1 MSDSRS
7 GTRATARLV
16 VVAVAVMLASTA
28 CQTATVDP
36 AAERLKEAIEEGV
49 DLAGFKPDE
58 SLRAR
63 FLPPVGA
70 ANPRGEFVVGMPL
83 EVAAFALAPGDGEA
97 VGEPLGPVLGTAL
110 GGVTFAGDTYTLT
123 WPVLDP
129 NVAER
134 VRLEIRMP
142 GSGGSP
148 VCGEA
153 AGECLGFLDVR
164 IVERG
169 GPGRGGGDSEPLI
182 TVPSGGSF
190 TVRFKVLVPES
201 IEGLAELSGQGG
213 LDVEHGNCPA
223 SEVSLPGQGLQAV
236 GAGLQAV
243 GAGLQAVGAGGLFV
257 ASVGALESEALSV
270 QDVVDAF
277 QGLGAAEHDVMLV
290 VLDDFGGVY
299 DLPFALTDRDL
310 AALSD
315 EALAALA
322 ADGRISHGAIVLHEV
337 VALLTAALGDGVAGT
352 EASLGGAPY
361 VEFSSYG
368 EGPRVRVQAVDA
380 RSAAGDID
388 TDEAARALEDALTTA
403 RGLGFQRVVVNMS
416 FGVVPCGVLED
427 FARSEEVT
435 FDEYVAALLGLN
447 GVSGA
452 TADELAEELHL
463 PVELASDPFFAAL
476 ACPPTGGATC
486 GTGLDSVVFVAAS
499 GNYGQG
505 FPLFPA
511 ALAGVVSVGS
521 QGVDGGALVATASDF
536 SNAAAV
542 LAPGDLVVVRTQGRL
557 GLALAGTS
565 FAAPVV
571 ASFAAL
577 DQQAQQPV
585 CAGGDPADPVGS
597 PAALAV
603 QDLDELPLL
612 PGFAAGG
619 DSALVSLCG
628 G

>member
-1 MSDSRS
+1 
-7 GTRATARLV
+7 
-16 VVAVAVMLASTA
+16 
-28 CQTATVDP
+28 
-36 AAERLKEAIEEGV
+36 
-49 DLAGFKPDE
+49 
-58 SLRAR
+58 
-63 FLPPVGA
+63 
-70 ANPRGEFVVGMPL
+70 
-83 EVAAFALAPGDGEA
+83 
-97 VGEPLGPVLGTAL
+97 
-110 GGVTFAGDTYTLT
+110 
-123 WPVLDP
+123 
-129 NVAER
+129 
-134 VRLEIRMP
+134 
-142 GSGGSP
+142 
-148 VCGEA
+148 
-153 AGECLGFLDVR
+153 
-164 IVERG
+164 
-169 GPGRGGGDSEPLI
+169 
-182 TVPSGGSF
+182 
-190 TVRFKVLVPES
+190 
-201 IEGLAELSGQGG
+201 
-213 LDVEHGNCPA
+213 
-223 SEVSLPGQGLQAV
+223 
-236 GAGLQAV
+236 
-243 GAGLQAVGAGGLFV
+243 
-257 ASVGALESEALSV
+257 
-270 QDVVDAF
+270 
-277 QGLGAAEHDVMLV
+277 
-290 VLDDFGGVY
+290 
-299 DLPFALTDRDL
+299 
-310 AALSD
+310 
-315 EALAALA
+315 
-322 ADGRISHGAIVLHEV
+322 
-337 VALLTAALGDGVAGT
+337 
-352 EASLGGAPY
+352 
-361 VEFSSYG
+361 
-368 EGPRVRVQAVDA
+368 
-380 RSAAGDID
+380 
-388 TDEAARALEDALTTA
+388 
-403 RGLGFQRVVVNMS
+403 
-416 FGVVPCGVLED
+416 LED